1 MQVIETAII
10 QAGEIEKRGACET
23 LEKIYKDPSDES
35 KFNQMR
41 ASLTTEA
48 ADFVRTL
55 RTAQQLEAKDEIGS
69 SLAWYLTAQKLY
81 PASQLAQ
88 SGIDRLVKKV
98 LPER

>member
-23 LEKIYKDPSDES
+23 LEKIYKDHSDES

-55 RTAQQLEAKDEIGS
+55 RTAEKLKEKGEVGS
-69 SLAWYLTAQKLY
+69 ILAWYLKARKLI
-81 PASQLAQ
+81 PREISRRKGLI
-88 SGIDRLVKKV
+88 GW
-98 LPER
+98 